1 MLTKSAKDLLDLQAY
16 EALRREID
24 EAAQFTVQQYQQ
36 HLQEEKQIADA
47 RMQQEES
54 VSKQQKPKKEE
65 IKNG

>member
-36 HLQEEKQIADA
+36 HLKEEKQIADA
-47 RMQQEES
+47 RLQQEES

-65 IKNG
+65 IKN

>member
-47 RMQQEES
+47 RLQQEES
-54 VSKQQKPKKEE
+54 ISKQQKPKKEE
-65 IKNG
+65 IKN

>member
-47 RMQQEES
+47 RLQQEES

-65 IKNG
+65 IKN

>member
-36 HLQEEKQIADA
+36 HLQEEKQIANA
-47 RMQQEES
+47 RLQQEES

-65 IKNG
+65 IKN

>member
-36 HLQEEKQIADA
+36 HVEEERQQAADMQAQQTKKNVKQPKI
-47 RMQQEES
+47 EES
-54 VSKQQKPKKEE
+54 K
-65 IKNG
+65 

>member
-1 MLTKSAKDLLDLQAY
+1 MLTKSVKDLLDLQAY

-47 RMQQEES
+47 RLQQEES

-65 IKNG
+65 IKN